1 MIPKSGY
8 RFSEKIMLNNKLSEM
23 PIQPK
28 SFRFGSL
35 DNAGSPR
42 LQSQAA
48 AVATPGSRSCQAIR
62 SLA

>member
-1 MIPKSGY
+1 VAGI
-8 RFSEKIMLNNKLSEM
+8 
-23 PIQPK
+23 
-28 SFRFGSL
+28 GSL

-48 AVATPGSRSCQAIR
+48 AVAKPGSRSCQAIC